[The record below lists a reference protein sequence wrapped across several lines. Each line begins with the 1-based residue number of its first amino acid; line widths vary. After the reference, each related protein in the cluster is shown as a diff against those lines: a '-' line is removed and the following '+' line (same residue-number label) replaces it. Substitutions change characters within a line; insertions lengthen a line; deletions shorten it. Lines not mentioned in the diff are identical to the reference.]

1 MKIKLVFLGTPLF
14 SVPCLASL
22 LNCEES
28 NQHSDLT
35 IDVLAVVTQ
44 PDKPS
49 GRGQKL
55 QPTAIKQYVQE
66 HAPHIPVFQPKS
78 IRKDAELIAQLKAL
92 EPDYFITIAF
102 GQILS
107 QEVLDIPKKGTIN
120 VHASLLPELR
130 GANPIQWA
138 ILQGKTETGLTTM
151 LTDIGVDTGD
161 MLLKRVIPIGEE
173 DTTLEL
179 AQNLSKAAGPLL
191 LETLKQHATGQLV
204 AMPQPHEQSTHAP
217 KLSPEV
223 ALIDWTQP
231 TAALHNKIRGQQPSP
246 GAYTYFQ
253 GERFKL
259 LASTLPKSNA
269 NPILEESLKPEESLK
284 NDVPGSILAIMKEGL
299 LVKTGDGAILL
310 KQVQPAGKKAMAARD
325 WANGVLKQKP
335 WPPFTAPAVTHHH

>member
-22 LNCEES
+22 LNCAELE
-28 NQHSDLT
+28 
-35 IDVLAVVTQ
+35 ILAVVTQ
-44 PDKPS
+44 PNKPS

-55 QPTAIKQYVQE
+55 QPTAIKQFVQE
-66 HAPHIPVFQPKS
+66 HSPNIPVFQPKS
-78 IRKDAELIAQLKAL
+78 IRKDTELIAQLKAL

-161 MLLKRVIPIGEE
+161 MLLKQVIPIGEE
-173 DTTLEL
+173 DTALEV
-179 AQNLSKAAGPLL
+179 AQNLSQAAGPLL
-191 LETLKQHATGQLV
+191 IETLKQHASGQLV
-204 AMPQPHEQSTHAP
+204 ATPQPHDQSTHAP
-217 KLSPEV
+217 KLSPE
-223 ALIDWTQP
+223 AAFIDWNQP
-231 TAALHNKIRGQQPSP
+231 TATLHNQIRGQQPSP

-259 LASTLPKSNA
+259 LASALPKPNDHQ
-269 NPILEESLKPEESLK
+269 IPEENLK
-284 NDVPGSILAIMKEGL
+284 TDVPGAILAIMKEGL
-299 LVKTGDGAILL
+299 LVRTGDETILL

-335 WPPFTAPAVTHHH
+335 WPSFTAPAVTSNP